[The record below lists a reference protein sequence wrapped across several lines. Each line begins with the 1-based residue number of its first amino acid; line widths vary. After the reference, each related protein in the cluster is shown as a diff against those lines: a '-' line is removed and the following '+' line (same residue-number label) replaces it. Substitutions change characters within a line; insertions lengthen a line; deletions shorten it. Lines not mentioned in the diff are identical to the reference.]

1 MDDKDE
7 EQKPQMNRW
16 GAPIEPDGLVHL
28 NDLDFD
34 YEDYFERHGTD
45 RMTPAE
51 AEEFQA
57 RIYGMFCRDVFRSG
71 GDMSKVS
78 FWAANYVAERL
89 HEALGGVPWHDIMR
103 LPWDEPTPMF
113 TPKGQRAFDIYAGV
127 KNGGADN
134 PGANVTDLIAQQA
147 SAHNVSFE
155 TARSDYYT
163 MKRALEWK
171 QGIPKKFL
179 NRDDDF

>member
-1 MDDKDE
+1 MDEKHDE
-7 EQKPQMNRW
+7 PH
-16 GAPIEPDGLVHL
+16 APAPGVGPDGLVHL
-28 NDLDFD
+28 DNYDFD
-34 YEDYFERHGTD
+34 FEGYFERHGSGQ
-45 RMTPAE
+45 MEPAE

-89 HEALGGVPWHDIMR
+89 HQALGGVPWHDIMR

-127 KNGGADN
+127 RNGGGDQAD
-134 PGANVTDLIAQQA
+134 ANVTDLIAQQA
-147 SAHNVSFE
+147 ALHHVSFE
-155 TARSDYYT
+155 TARADYYA
-163 MKRALEWK
+163 MKKAIESK
-171 QGIPKKFL
+171 QGIPKKLL
-179 NRDDDF
+179 NPGDDS